1 MIKANFMLPENYEKK
16 KIKKQ
21 VEYQRDKI
29 CY

>member
-16 KIKKQ
+16 QIKKQ